1 MNFFKPCSIWP
12 LRHAALLALS
22 LGLSGLARAEALSF
36 DDALELA
43 GHRAPALAASAAQAE
58 AARAAAIPAG
68 ELPDPKLVL
77 GIDNLP
83 VQGPDR
89 FSLTRDSMTMQRIG
103 VMQEFPNRSKRR
115 ARVAAAQGK
124 AELAEAEER
133 TTRLAVIRET
143 ALAWIARDTA
153 ERQLAMID
161 ALLEENRLFEAALRA
176 RLAGGMAM
184 AADIVAPRQEAA
196 MIEERRDELRARREQ
211 AIATLRRW
219 IGDAAA
225 APLEGEAPDWAIAH
239 DSLLHRLHQHPELAA
254 FGPKGRV
261 LDAEIDEAAAG
272 KRPDWSVEL
281 AYQRRGPQFDD
292 MAMFQLSFDLPLFPA
307 SRQDP
312 MIAARRA
319 ERAGLDAEREAALRE
334 HAAML
339 EADWAEYVRLTNALR
354 RQREVLTP
362 LAAERV
368 RLATADWRSGRGG
381 LDEVIM
387 ARRERIDAELKTIQ
401 IAGERGQ
408 MAARLHYAYGETG
421 GEQP

>member
-1 MNFFKPCSIWP
+1 MHLFKPYAIRLS
-12 LRHAALLALS
+12 RHAALLALS
-22 LGLSGLARAEALSF
+22 MGLAGIVRADALSF
-36 DDALELA
+36 DDALKLA
-43 GHRAPALAASAAQAE
+43 MRHAPTLAASAAQVE
-58 AARAAAIPAG
+58 AARSAAIPAG

-83 VQGPDR
+83 IEGPDR
-89 FSLTRDSMTMQRIG
+89 FSLTRDSMTMQRMG
-103 VMQEFPNRSKRR
+103 VMQEFPNLSKRK
-115 ARVAAAQGK
+115 ARVAAARGK

-153 ERQLAMID
+153 ERQLALID
-161 ALLEENRLFEAALRA
+161 ALAEENRLFEAAVRA
-176 RLAGGMAM
+176 QLAGGMAL
-184 AADIVAPRQEAA
+184 AADVVAPRQEAA
-196 MIEERRDELRARREQ
+196 IIEERRDELRARREQ
-211 AIATLRRW
+211 AIAALRRW
-219 IGDAAA
+219 IGDAAE
-225 APLEGEAPDWAIAH
+225 APLRGAAPDWAIAH
-239 DSLLHRLHQHPELAA
+239 DTLVHRLHRHPELAA

-272 KRPDWSVEL
+272 RKPDWALEL
-281 AYQRRGPQFDD
+281 AYQRRGPQFGD
-292 MAMFQLSFDLPLFPA
+292 MAMLQLSFDLPLFAA

-339 EADWAEYVRLTNALR
+339 EADWAEYLRLTNALK

-368 RLATADWRSGRGG
+368 RLATADWRGGRGS
-381 LDEVIM
+381 LSEVIA

-408 MAARLHYAYGETG
+408 AAARLHYAYGETG

>member
-1 MNFFKPCSIWP
+1 MHLFKPYAIRLS
-12 LRHAALLALS
+12 RHAALLALS
-22 LGLSGLARAEALSF
+22 MGLAGIVRADALSF
-36 DDALELA
+36 DDALKLA
-43 GHRAPALAASAAQAE
+43 MRHAPTLAASAARVE
-58 AARAAAIPAG
+58 AARSAAIPAG

-83 VQGPDR
+83 IEGPDR
-89 FSLTRDSMTMQRIG
+89 FSLTRDSMTMQRMG
-103 VMQEFPNRSKRR
+103 VMQEFPNLSKRK
-115 ARVAAAQGK
+115 ARVAAARGK

-153 ERQLAMID
+153 ERQLALID
-161 ALLEENRLFEAALRA
+161 ALAEENRLFEAAVRA
-176 RLAGGMAM
+176 QLAGGMAL
-184 AADIVAPRQEAA
+184 AADVVAPRQEAA
-196 MIEERRDELRARREQ
+196 IIEERRDELRARREQ
-211 AIATLRRW
+211 AIAALRRW
-219 IGDAAA
+219 IGDAAE
-225 APLEGEAPDWAIAH
+225 APLRGAAPDWAIAH
-239 DSLLHRLHQHPELAA
+239 DTLVHRLHRHPELAA

-261 LDAEIDEAAAG
+261 LDTEIDEAAAG
-272 KRPDWSVEL
+272 RKPDWALEL
-281 AYQRRGPQFDD
+281 AYQRRGPQFGD
-292 MAMFQLSFDLPLFPA
+292 MAMLQLSFDLPLFAA

-339 EADWAEYVRLTNALR
+339 EADWAEYLRLTNALK

-368 RLATADWRSGRGG
+368 RLATADWRGGRGS
-381 LDEVIM
+381 LSEVIA

-408 MAARLHYAYGETG
+408 AAARLHYAYGETG